1 MHTQIS
7 KMLQTHPQ
15 PQTTFDPAALAECL
29 EACLECSARSEEHT
43 SELQSPMYPRMPSS
57 A

>member
-1 MHTQIS
+1 MTGPD
-7 KMLQTHPQ
+7 LTGRVALV
-15 PQTTFDPAALAECL
+15 TGAAGGLGAAVASVLAE
-29 EACLECSARSEEHT
+29 AGAHVRSEEHT